1 MEHIYLT
8 YETTDEDR
16 QLLARQRI
24 LQIRSEIWNAAE
36 SVEAL
41 DNCSSDLRAELFA
54 SFGFFLGEN

>member
-8 YETTDEDR
+8 YEVTDECR
-16 QLLARQRI
+16 QMAATQRI
-24 LQIRSEIWNAAE
+24 NQIRSEIWNAPE